1 MSATLELPAL
11 ITSGNKNNQ
20 VRAFIMTWP
29 GQDKNTNITADFV
42 PGRNL
47 SSISQELYKIKWP
60 RVNVQKN
67 SFKNS
72 KHQTK
77 FRCSGAL
84 DTTFDTQARQL
95 LEVGNTACERR
106 DIQNH
111 ISGDFVWFL
120 YLIRI
125 CVWPLG
131 GAWIRYHQQLFIPSQ
146 ERPGWGIHNINNIRC
161 RRSPQSRTMI
171 NIAFCF
177 QAWGFQFLQATES
190 ENRKCQEFV
199 PYSQISTRGDY
210 SWLETDVECIVKLP
224 FWCLFTALKLKWH
237 YQLFSWQSFIA
248 TLSSPI

>member
-125 CVWPLG
+125 CVWPLEEHESDITSSYLSR
-131 GAWIRYHQQLFIPSQ
+131 A
-146 ERPGWGIHNINNIRC
+146 
-161 RRSPQSRTMI
+161 RSG
-171 NIAFCF
+171 
-177 QAWGFQFLQATES
+177 QAEVFT
-190 ENRKCQEFV
+190 
-199 PYSQISTRGDY
+199 ISTISAAEGPLNPAQ
-210 SWLETDVECIVKLP
+210 WLIS
-224 FWCLFTALKLKWH
+224 LFVSKPEV
-237 YQLFSWQSFIA
+237 FSSYKPQNLRTENAKS
-248 TLSSPI
+248 LSHTHRFLLEAIIPG